1 MEQTNSI
8 KTTSNAIKNDL
19 SKIGIPKAISEYIW
33 NSFDAKA
40 SLVNLKLS
48 ANELGGLEHLEIEDD
63 GHGILIKDLP
73 NTFGRYRD
81 SIKRRLNSPIVRG
94 EKGLGRFSFHK
105 FAEMATWD
113 SVAKDG
119 ALTLSIDASKL
130 NFFQRNTSKDI
141 FVPKLTGCR
150 VSFSNFQGSGLT
162 EATFRGDVAS
172 YLAKEFSWLIK
183 ASNRYNLQ
191 LAGPELALLDHNE
204 EKSNLTFGKN
214 EFGINLVE
222 WIEKPATKSYIYFMD
237 SKGEI
242 KHKELSRGNIKQD
255 FHISVYVSSNWFDGF
270 IVANGKVNPDERNLD
285 SECFKVLIKHVR
297 GLVGDYYRKCRGKA
311 ADAIIEA
318 YEREGI
324 FPEHNELSLAL
335 RNYQHKMLVDTIKVI
350 YEAEP
355 RIFGGKQN
363 VFQKKVLV
371 KLLDRLTLSSSDS
384 LFQVLNGIVEL
395 EEGEMDRLAKLLER
409 TSLGNITRAIE
420 GIRERVDVIE
430 IMRELHST
438 HRKNSGEV
446 AHIQKVVENNLW
458 LFGEQYHVLTAE
470 EPKFEKALRE
480 LFAVHG
486 DSEHYQ
492 KGTIHHQSKN
502 REMDIFA
509 IRRTK
514 SIDANGD
521 HFYHCLVIELKR
533 SQETLKDKFL
543 RQIED
548 YQSVISSHKE
558 FNDGHHKWDFVLAG
572 DKISDNET
580 ASAQIRSRLKAGEI
594 YGELG
599 VVSKTDMFKVSVKTW
614 GQIYSEH
621 DLKHK
626 HLLDNLVLQK
636 KEIEG
641 TPDLL
646 TEIALKASEL
656 NTSKAPLKLDS

>member
-8 KTTSNAIKNDL
+8 ETTSRAIKNDL
-19 SKIGIPKAISEYIW
+19 SGIGIPKAISEYIW

-40 SLVNLKLS
+40 SLVKLKFS
-48 ANELGGLEHLEIEDD
+48 ANKLGGIVHLEIEDN
-63 GHGILIKDLP
+63 GHGILIKSLP
-73 NTFGRYRD
+73 DTFGRYRD
-81 SIKRRLNSPIVRG
+81 SIKRGTNSPTVKG
-94 EKGLGRFSFHK
+94 QKGLGRFSFHK
-105 FAEMATWD
+105 FAGIATWD
-113 SVAKDG
+113 SVAEDG
-119 ALTLSIDASKL
+119 SLTLSIDSSKL
-130 NFFQRNTSKDI
+130 NFFQRNNLKDT
-141 FVPKLTGCR
+141 FAPKSTGCR
-150 VSFSNFQGSGLT
+150 VSFSSLQGGGLT
-162 EATFRGDVAS
+162 EAILIGEVAP
-172 YLAKEFSWLIK
+172 YLAKEFSWLLK
-183 ASNRYNLQ
+183 ASDRYSLQ
-191 LAGPELALLDHNE
+191 LGGPKVALLDHNE
-204 EKSNLTFGKN
+204 DKSNFSFVDNTFD
-214 EFGINLVE
+214 INLVE
-222 WIEKPATKSYIYFMD
+222 WEQKHATKSYIYFLD
-237 SKGEI
+237 SNGEI
-242 KHKELSRGNIKQD
+242 KHKELSRGNLKHD
-255 FHISVYVSSNWFDGF
+255 FHISVYVSSDWFDDF
-270 IVANGKVNPDERNLD
+270 IVAKGGILPDEKNLD
-285 SECFKVLIKHVR
+285 SECFKVLTKHVR
-297 GLVGDYYRKCRGKA
+297 SLVSDYYRKCRGKA

-324 FPEHNELSLAL
+324 FPEHNELSPAL
-335 RNYQHKMLVDTIKVI
+335 RDYQHQMLVDTIKVI

-355 RIFGGKQN
+355 KIFGGKQN
-363 VFQKKVLV
+363 IFQKKVLI

-420 GIRERVDVIE
+420 GVRERVDVIE

-438 HRKNSGEV
+438 HRKNAGEV

-470 EPKFEKALRE
+470 EPKFEQALRK
-480 LFAVHG
+480 LFSIHG

-514 SIDANGD
+514 SIGADGK
-521 HFYHCLVIELKR
+521 HFFHCLVIELKR

-558 FNDGHHKWDFVLAG
+558 FNDGHHKWDFVLVA

-580 ASAQIRSRLKAGEI
+580 SSAQIRSRLKAGEI

-599 VVSKTDMFKVSVKTW
+599 LIFKTDTCKVSVKTW

-626 HLLDNLVLQK
+626 HLLDNLLLQK
-636 KEIEG
+636 QDIEG
-641 TPDLL
+641 TPDSL
-646 TEIALKASEL
+646 TKKALKAREL
-656 NTSKAPLKLDS
+656 NTSDAPLNLGR